1 MPFYRITSIM
11 SNRRQNNFTNLWVFV
26 ALVAISLLSAGC
38 NSESAL
44 FPSFDYDDQSLAE
57 RRLISRGET
66 NLPNIRIFP
75 TAETIK
81 QSQIVKN
88 KMDLAWNKML
98 ESCTPSGRCEY
109 GFCIYM
115 NSNGVIYLGEMQNG
129 PLIPNTQ
136 DSRAGINMII
146 DRDSNDLCAFFH
158 THTSY
163 YYVSSDYYRPTGP
176 STEDSI
182 AVLNLNI
189 PGLVYDYTAKHV
201 YGGQPYSNHTVYT
214 YGPSQRPPYV
224 SR

>member
-1 MPFYRITSIM
+1 MIIIM
-11 SNRRQNNFTNLWVFV
+11 RNKKQYDFTNIGFFITV
-26 ALVAISLLSAGC
+26 ISLLSAGC

-44 FPSFDYDDQSLAE
+44 FPSFDYDGQSLAE

-129 PLIPNTQ
+129 PLTPNTPN
-136 DSRAGINMII
+136 SAGGINMII
-146 DRDSNDLCAFFH
+146 DKSRNDLCAIFH

-163 YYVSSDYYRPTGP
+163 VYMPVDCKRPTGP
-176 STEDSI
+176 SDVDKNTADS
-182 AVLNLNI
+182 LNI
-189 PGLVYDYTAKHV
+189 PGLVYDYDV
-201 YGGQPYSNHTVYT
+201 SEVLGQETYIDHHVYT
-214 YGPSQRPPYV
+214 YGPVQRQSQIR
-224 SR
+224 